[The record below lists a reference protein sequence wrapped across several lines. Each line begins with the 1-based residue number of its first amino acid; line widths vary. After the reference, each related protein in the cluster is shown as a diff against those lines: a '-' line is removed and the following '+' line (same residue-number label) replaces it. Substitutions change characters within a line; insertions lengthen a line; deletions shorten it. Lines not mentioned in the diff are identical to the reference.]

1 MSPQITTQQE
11 TAHSSNAELN
21 RRSFLGSAAATAGF
35 MIMPSSLVRGTQAN
49 SAVRVGLL
57 GCGGRGTED
66 AVNMLDSGGARIV
79 ALADLF
85 QDQLNAARTHFNQ
98 LLQAKDFPIL
108 DTTQLFVGPDA
119 YQRIA
124 ASKELDAIIIATP
137 PYFHP
142 QHLETAVAAGKH
154 VYLEKPVA
162 VDVPGAAKVIDIG
175 KRADGK
181 LSLDVGF
188 QIRDCPP
195 FVEMV
200 RRIHAGAL
208 GKIVCGEA
216 YYLTGY
222 IDRPQRPNASPEEVR
237 LRNWVHDKVLSGD
250 IIVEQN
256 IHVIDICNWIL
267 QSHPLKASA
276 TGGRAGRPPGDGDA
290 WGNYNVIFRYPAGVD
305 VTFSSTQFAKGWW
318 DVTERFFGTKGT
330 SQSPYVGPLGIWG
343 DEPWQDPNSITPRDT
358 SQPQAFSVTGNFR
371 SNLEQADSEKKKAFI
386 ASITSGKFH
395 NQAAAGAESAL
406 SCVMARTAAYT
417 GREVSWDDTLKSTEV
432 WDPGLDLEKIVK
444 NQAK

>member
-1 MSPQITTQQE
+1 MSTDPRE
-11 TAHSSNAELN
+11 TSKLSNRFD

-35 MIMPSSLVRGTQAN
+35 MIINPSLVRGTQAN
-49 SAVRVGLL
+49 SAIRVGLL

-66 AVNMLDSGGARIV
+66 ATNLLDAGARIV

-85 QDQLNAARTHFNQ
+85 QDQLDAARTHFNQ
-98 LLQAKDFPIL
+98 MLQAKNFPIL

-119 YQRIA
+119 FQKIA
-124 ASKELDAIIIATP
+124 ASKDVDAIVVATP
-137 PYFHP
+137 PCFHP
-142 QHLETAVAAGKH
+142 QHFEAVVAAGKH
-154 VYLEKPVA
+154 IYLEKP
-162 VDVPGAAKVIDIG
+162 GALKVIDIG

-208 GKIVCGEA
+208 GNIVCGEA
-216 YYLTGY
+216 HYLTGY
-222 IDRPQRPNASPEEVR
+222 IDRPQWPKASPEEAR

-256 IHVIDICNWIL
+256 IHVIDICNWVL

-276 TGGRAGRPPGDGDA
+276 AGGRMGRPGNDGNA
-290 WGNYNVIFRYPAGVD
+290 WGNYHVVFQYPDGVD

-343 DEPWQDPNSITPRDT
+343 DEPWQDQNSITPKDN

-371 SNLEQADSEKKKAFI
+371 SNLEQADPEKKKAFLE
-386 ASITSGKFH
+386 SIISGKFH
-395 NQAAAGAESAL
+395 NQLGAGAESAL
-406 SCVMARTAAYT
+406 SCMMARTAAYT
-417 GREVSWDDTLKSTEV
+417 GREVSWEEILKSTEV
-432 WDPGLDLEKIVK
+432 WDPHLDLNKIVA

>member
-1 MSPQITTQQE
+1 MAMHPEQLLANEVT
-11 TAHSSNAELN
+11 
-21 RRSFLGSAAATAGF
+21 RRKFIAVAAGTAGA
-35 MIMPSSLVRGTQAN
+35 ILIKPSLVRGSAAN

-66 AVNMLDSGGARIV
+66 ASNLVDTGGARVV
-79 ALADLF
+79 ALGDKF
-85 QDQLNAARTHFNQ
+85 QDQLDIARKHFDDMQ
-98 LLQAKDFPIL
+98 QGKGYATL
-108 DTTQLFVGPDA
+108 DASQLFVGPDA

-124 ASKELDAIIIATP
+124 ASKEVDAIVIATP
-137 PYFHP
+137 PYYHP
-142 QHLETAVAAGKH
+142 QHLEAVVAAGKH

-162 VDVPGAAKVIDIG
+162 VDVPGALKVIDIG

-200 RRIHAGAL
+200 RRIHSGAL

-216 YYLTGY
+216 HYLTGY
-222 IDRPQRPNASPEEVR
+222 IDRPQWAKASPEELR
-237 LRNWVHDKVLSGD
+237 LRNWVHDKTLSGD

-276 TGGRAGRPPGDGDA
+276 AGGRAGRPAGDGDA
-290 WGNYNVIFRYPAGVD
+290 WGNYNVVFKYPDGVD

-343 DEPWQDPNSITPRDT
+343 DEPWQDQNSITPKDS

-371 SNLEQADSEKKKAFI
+371 SNLEQADPEKKQAFV
-386 ASITSGKFH
+386 ASIAQGKFH

-406 SCVMARTAAYT
+406 SCMMARTAAYT
-417 GREVSWDDTLKSTEV
+417 GREVAWEDTLKSTEV
-432 WDPGLDLEKIVK
+432 WDPKLDLEKIVK
-444 NQAK
+444 NHAN

>member
-1 MSPQITTQQE
+1 MPDDSQHQVN
-11 TAHSSNAELN
+11 SRDKMD
-21 RRSFLGSAAATAGF
+21 RRKFLGTAAASAGAMF
-35 MIMPSSLVRGTQAN
+35 IKPSLVRGTAAN

-66 AVNMLDSGGARIV
+66 ATNLIDTGGARVV

-85 QDQLNAARTHFNQ
+85 QDQLDTARAYFDKLQ
-98 LLQAKDFPIL
+98 QAKGYSAL
-108 DTTQLFVGPDA
+108 DASQLFVGPSA
-119 YQRIA
+119 YQQIRS
-124 ASKELDAIIIATP
+124 SKELDAIVIATP
-137 PYFHP
+137 PYYHAH
-142 QHLETAVAAGKH
+142 HLEAVVAAGKH

-162 VDVPGAAKVIDIG
+162 IDVPGALQVIEIA
-175 KRADGK
+175 KRAEGK

-216 YYLTGY
+216 HYLTGY
-222 IDRPQRPNASPEEVR
+222 IERPAWPNASAVEHR
-237 LRNWVHDKVLSGD
+237 LRNWLYDRVLSGD

-267 QSHPLKASA
+267 KAHPLKASA
-276 TGGRAGRPPGDGDA
+276 TGGRQGRPADDGDA
-290 WGNYNVIFRYPAGVD
+290 FGNYNVLFHYPEGVD

-330 SQSPYVGPLGIWG
+330 SQSPYTGPLGIWG
-343 DEPWQDPNSITPRDT
+343 DEPWQAPGSLPKDSPDSKG
-358 SQPQAFSVTGNFR
+358 FSATGKFT
-371 SNLEQADSEKKKAFI
+371 SNLEFADAEKKKSFVE
-386 ASITSGKFH
+386 SITSGNFH
-395 NQAAAGAESAL
+395 NQAGKGAESAL
-406 SCVMARTAAYT
+406 SCMLARSAAYQ
-417 GREVSWDDTLKSTEV
+417 GREVTWDELMKSTEV
-432 WDPGLDLEKIVK
+432 WDPKIDLNKLR
-444 NQAK
+444 

>member
-1 MSPQITTQQE
+1 M
-11 TAHSSNAELN
+11 SNAANEN
-21 RRSFLGSAAATAGF
+21 RANQIDRRKFIGSAAATAGF
-35 MIMPSSLVRGTQAN
+35 IIVKPSLVRGTEAN

-66 AVNMLDSGGARIV
+66 ATNLVDTGGARVV

-85 QDQLNAARTHFNQ
+85 QDQLDAAQKHFNEVQ
-98 LLQAKDFPIL
+98 QAKNYPAL
-108 DTTQLFVGPDA
+108 DASQLFVGPDA
-119 YQRIA
+119 FQKIA
-124 ASKELDAIIIATP
+124 NSKEVDAIVVATP
-137 PYFHP
+137 PFFHP
-142 QHLETAVAAGKH
+142 QHLEAVVTAGKH

-162 VDVPGAAKVIDIG
+162 VDVPGAKRVIELG
-175 KRADGK
+175 NRAEGK

-188 QIRDCPP
+188 QIRNCPP

-200 RRIHAGAL
+200 RRIHDGAI

-216 YYLTGY
+216 HYLTGY
-222 IDRPQRPNASPEEVR
+222 IDRPAWPAASPEERR

-256 IHVIDICNWIL
+256 IHVIDICNWVL
-267 QSHPLKASA
+267 KSHPLKVSA
-276 TGGRAGRPPGDGDA
+276 TGGRMGRPADDGDC
-290 WGNYNVIFRYPAGVD
+290 WGNYHTVFSYPDGVD
-305 VTFSSTQFAKGWW
+305 ITFSSTQFAKGWW

-343 DEPWQDPNSITPRDT
+343 EQPWQDPGSLPKPRDNKDNAP
-358 SQPQAFSVTGNFR
+358 QQQAFSVTGNFS

-386 ASITSGKFH
+386 DSIVSGKFH

-406 SCVMARTAAYT
+406 SCMMARTAAYT
-417 GREVSWDDTLKSTEV
+417 GREVTWDEMLKSKEV
-432 WDPGLDLEKIVK
+432 WDSKLDLNKITSK
-444 NQAK
+444 

>member
-1 MSPQITTQQE
+1 MSHQTTNQQAPADFSAGE
-11 TAHSSNAELN
+11 MD

-35 MIMPSSLVRGTQAN
+35 MILPSSLVRGTQAN
-49 SAVRVGLL
+49 ATLRVGLL

-66 AVNMLDSGGARIV
+66 ATNMLDTGGARIV
-79 ALADLF
+79 ALADVF
-85 QDQLNAARTHFNQ
+85 QDQLDAARSHFNQ
-98 LLQAKDFPIL
+98 LLQAKNFPIL
-108 DTTQLFVGPDA
+108 DTAQLFVGPDA
-119 YQRIA
+119 YQKIA
-124 ASKELDAIIIATP
+124 TSKDVDAIIIATP

-142 QHLETAVAAGKH
+142 QHLETVVAAGKH

-162 VDVPGAAKVIDIG
+162 VDVPGALKVIDIG

-216 YYLTGY
+216 HYLTGY
-222 IDRPQRPNASPEEVR
+222 IDRPQRPKASPEELR
-237 LRNWVHDKVLSGD
+237 LRNWVHDKTLSGD

-267 QSHPLKASA
+267 RSHPLKASA
-276 TGGRAGRPPGDGDA
+276 AGGRAGRPAGDGDA
-290 WGNYNVIFRYPAGVD
+290 WGNYNVLFKYPDGVD

-343 DEPWQDPNSITPRDT
+343 DEPWQDQNSITPKDA
-358 SQPQAFSVTGNFR
+358 SEPQAFSVTGNFR
-371 SNLEQADSEKKKAFI
+371 SNLEQADAEKKKAFI
-386 ASITSGKFH
+386 ASIASGKFH

-406 SCVMARTAAYT
+406 SCMMARSAAYT
-417 GREVSWDDTLKSTEV
+417 GREVTWEDILKSSEV
-432 WDPGLDLEKIVK
+432 WDPHLDLNKIVA